1 MLETYIRKLLVESQ
15 EYKSLYRIED
25 NGPPLIIRINGTD
38 PRSFDHVKELEKLF
52 SSVTGMRDQYGGI
65 AEEITSQ
72 VVAPALPE
80 GGDWINLNP
89 TGPAGLDL
97 GTTADLPGADVGSSG
112 WPKTANVNTSGDN
125 TTIAITADNYSVK
138 SSHVGSGNF
147 STGILP
153 LVKLMGWCLHFD
165 KGGQF
170 PWIKVN
176 NNQKSFEKLI
186 IANLEKDGDEISMP
200 FGLYY
205 FQVTPYDEDNLEES
219 DDRTGIVLEFT
230 DNLPKDGIRDYYSSA
245 IKNDNKKKAADT
257 WKLLGIPRPGKH
269 IRRGQYAGS
278 IVNGSDYD
286 GTSDDNPFDDDNSQ
300 TRDALLAASTGDSSK
315 DQEKL
320 KSGTARFFRCF
331 VEALFRTFYLHYDA
345 MEAANAAARF
355 DTLCRTIARSPEY
368 MDDYY
373 NVLNPLITDVFPAL
387 MLPIKDNVIAFLKSD
402 LFHRMFDVTS
412 RTKSFKV
419 VTPKKNSEGNYS
431 LFVDIYRA
439 LPSDNTFKVI
449 KRTRTVASEDG
460 APGEEGYLEAYWNES
475 RLTSPIS
482 KKEDFA
488 GITKVAR
495 IDLTGTIGVSD
506 YLLLRGDYTDLLDD
520 TTEKFYSSFT
530 SIYSAGVSDLGDT
543 SQNLDTEIQ
552 TPGTQASSPT
562 TLHQSHKAATSVV
575 GLPVDTIMTNL
586 TSDEKD
592 SLEEAFELEKEILKL
607 IDIMDSMPM
616 STSTMYAQKV
626 WALMQTLQISLQR
639 EVEITASASG
649 EDTETEKIIEQI
661 DDIDKLMEST
671 GMGEI
676 FQTIMPKSFKAWLI
690 DKRKEDP
697 NYEVPEQY
705 VRKMKQ
711 LNKILYA
718 KYPNYKVIMQS
729 NAGIADYLFE
739 QSVLT
744 SRPKLT
750 LTLEAYV
757 KLLEKFIIFL
767 IAMLYQSIAET
778 LGVVNY
784 SQNNM
789 STQTIDITP
798 DNQNAMSN
806 EPVPVENIRALSDS
820 QVDDQVQFQLEGR
833 KRMRYSLL
841 NLLEEQMMA
850 PMPALGGGSAP
861 LDSRVIDD
869 PFDLDL
875 ETQSLLGLTRADEV
889 DIDEDSVDSD
899 FDGVP
904 NELDTDDDTPQ
915 IDTMI
920 AERFMQDLLRNEK
933 RVRNERS
940 NFEVGESHATKL
952 KKKYYG
958 RY

>member
-1 MLETYIRKLLVESQ
+1 
-15 EYKSLYRIED
+15 
-25 NGPPLIIRINGTD
+25 
-38 PRSFDHVKELEKLF
+38 
-52 SSVTGMRDQYGGI
+52 
-65 AEEITSQ
+65 
-72 VVAPALPE
+72 
-80 GGDWINLNP
+80 
-89 TGPAGLDL
+89 
-97 GTTADLPGADVGSSG
+97 
-112 WPKTANVNTSGDN
+112 
-125 TTIAITADNYSVK
+125 
-138 SSHVGSGNF
+138 
-147 STGILP
+147 
-153 LVKLMGWCLHFD
+153 
-165 KGGQF
+165 
-170 PWIKVN
+170 
-176 NNQKSFEKLI
+176 
-186 IANLEKDGDEISMP
+186 
-200 FGLYY
+200 
-205 FQVTPYDEDNLEES
+205 
-219 DDRTGIVLEFT
+219 
-230 DNLPKDGIRDYYSSA
+230 
-245 IKNDNKKKAADT
+245 
-257 WKLLGIPRPGKH
+257 
-269 IRRGQYAGS
+269 
-278 IVNGSDYD
+278 
-286 GTSDDNPFDDDNSQ
+286 
-300 TRDALLAASTGDSSK
+300 
-315 DQEKL
+315 
-320 KSGTARFFRCF
+320 
-331 VEALFRTFYLHYDA
+331 
-345 MEAANAAARF
+345 
-355 DTLCRTIARSPEY
+355 
-368 MDDYY
+368 
-373 NVLNPLITDVFPAL
+373 
-387 MLPIKDNVIAFLKSD
+387 
-402 LFHRMFDVTS
+402 
-412 RTKSFKV
+412 
-419 VTPKKNSEGNYS
+419 
-431 LFVDIYRA
+431 
-439 LPSDNTFKVI
+439 
-449 KRTRTVASEDG
+449 
-460 APGEEGYLEAYWNES
+460 
-475 RLTSPIS
+475 
-482 KKEDFA
+482 
-488 GITKVAR
+488 
-495 IDLTGTIGVSD
+495 
-506 YLLLRGDYTDLLDD
+506 
-520 TTEKFYSSFT
+520 
-530 SIYSAGVSDLGDT
+530 
-543 SQNLDTEIQ
+543 
-552 TPGTQASSPT
+552 
-562 TLHQSHKAATSVV
+562 
-575 GLPVDTIMTNL
+575 
-586 TSDEKD
+586 
-592 SLEEAFELEKEILKL
+592 
-607 IDIMDSMPM
+607 
-616 STSTMYAQKV
+616 
-626 WALMQTLQISLQR
+626 MQTLQISLQR

-875 ETQSLLGLTRADEV
+875 ETRSLLGLTRADEV